1 MTDAAYRGANIQ
13 LEVVS
18 LTAGESRIVASLPG
32 QEAALVLLEGSVAFD
47 GEPMKR
53 TSVFEQRASAVYLP
67 PGSSVSIDAT
77 SEVEIALAATL
88 GYALASPAGTSP
100 AGTPTGDAP
109 TVVHPDD
116 VVVHP
121 RGKPGW
127 QRDVHDVIALYPR
140 VPVGTPVL
148 IR

>member
-1 MTDAAYRGANIQ
+1 YRGANIQ

-67 PGSSVSIDAT
+67 PGSSVTIDAT

-88 GYALASPAGTSP
+88 GYALASPSGTSP
-100 AGTPTGDAP
+100 YGISPSGTAPVDAP

-121 RGKPGW
+121 RGKPGR
-127 QRDVHDVIALYPR
+127 QRDVHDVIAHP
-140 VPVGTPVL
+140 VPARRP
-148 IR
+148 